1 MTKILTTTDMIEY
14 RSIPGKLSRLRGQKI
29 YLKFIKDVLGAEA
42 VEDRIIA
49 LQRRR
54 AQLRRMGAY

>member
-1 MTKILTTTDMIEY
+1 MTKKLTTTDMNEY
-14 RSIPGKLSRLRGQKI
+14 RSIPGELSALRLQRI
-29 YLKFIKDVLGAEA
+29 YLRFIKDILGAEA